1 MEMKRIHINLPE
13 DVHDALKSMCK
24 TQCRSISSQIQFL
37 IRNAY
42 DPRSGDPDDPS
53 ISILKL
59 PR

>member
-24 TQCRSISSQIQFL
+24 TQCRSISSLIQFL
-37 IRNAY
+37 IRNA
-42 DPRSGDPDDPS
+42 DDTRSGDSDDPS

>member
-13 DVHDALKSMCK
+13 DAHEALKTMCK

-37 IRNAY
+37 IRNA
-42 DPRSGDPDDPS
+42 DDTRSGDSDDPS

>member
-13 DVHDALKSMCK
+13 DVHDVLKSMCK

-37 IRNAY
+37 IRNA
-42 DPRSGDPDDPS
+42 DDTRSGDSDDPS

>member
-1 MEMKRIHINLPE
+1 MEMKRIHINLPK

-37 IRNAY
+37 IRNA
-42 DPRSGDPDDPS
+42 DDTRSGDSDDPS